1 MTDNSWTETAVL
13 RHFTKPVLFYLLMV
27 VLYHVVDFLFVRT
40 MATWGSTPCH
50 LDDVDDED
58 EYNLDTGA
66 EEEEEQEESA
76 ESSSDED
83 VHIYS
88 SSRNQCSY
96 SNRKNQGRS
105 GLPEAKGT
113 LY

>member
-1 MTDNSWTETAVL
+1 MTDNSWTETANPVHSSCFL
-13 RHFTKPVLFYLLMV
+13 RHITKPVLLMV
-27 VLYHVVDFLFVRT
+27 VLYHVADFLFVRT

-66 EEEEEQEESA
+66 EEDEEQEESA

-96 SNRKNQGRS
+96 SNRKNQGRT
-105 GLPEAKGT
+105 GPT
-113 LY
+113 

>member
-1 MTDNSWTETAVL
+1 
-13 RHFTKPVLFYLLMV
+13 
-27 VLYHVVDFLFVRT
+27 

-50 LDDVDDED
+50 LDDVDDEE
-58 EYNLDTGA
+58 EYNLETGA
-66 EEEEEQEESA
+66 DEDEEQEECA

-83 VHIYS
+83 VHIYA

-105 GLPEAKGT
+105 EVKNKQKKLNHCILLFFLKSGF
-113 LY
+113 

>member
-1 MTDNSWTETAVL
+1 
-13 RHFTKPVLFYLLMV
+13 
-27 VLYHVVDFLFVRT
+27 

-50 LDDVDDED
+50 LDDVDDEE
-58 EYNLDTGA
+58 EYNLETGA
-66 EEEEEQEESA
+66 DEDEEQEECA

-83 VHIYS
+83 VHIYT

-105 GLPEAKGT
+105 EPKKDV
-113 LY
+113 LYLVLLKIRPLKITSLHVPSAT

>member
-1 MTDNSWTETAVL
+1 
-13 RHFTKPVLFYLLMV
+13 MV
-27 VLYHVVDFLFVRT
+27 IPYRCVIRT

-58 EYNLDTGA
+58 EYNSEMGA
-66 EEEEEQEESA
+66 EEEEEQEECA

-83 VHIYS
+83 IHIYS

-105 GLPEAKGT
+105 EGLEAEGT
-113 LY
+113 VLHLCL

>member
-1 MTDNSWTETAVL
+1 
-13 RHFTKPVLFYLLMV
+13 
-27 VLYHVVDFLFVRT
+27 

-50 LDDVDDED
+50 LDDDEE
-58 EYNLDTGA
+58 EYNLETGA
-66 EEEEEQEESA
+66 DEEEEQEECA

-83 VHIYS
+83 VHIYA

-105 GLPEAKGT
+105 ALRLFCECVFLNLK
-113 LY
+113 LCK

>member
-1 MTDNSWTETAVL
+1 
-13 RHFTKPVLFYLLMV
+13 
-27 VLYHVVDFLFVRT
+27 

-50 LDDVDDED
+50 LDDVDDEE
-58 EYNLDTGA
+58 EYNLETGA
-66 EEEEEQEESA
+66 DEEDEQEECA

-83 VHIYS
+83 VHIYA

-105 GLPEAKGT
+105 ALRLFLCRRLLLFK
-113 LY
+113 LRLCK